1 MEAAERGARR
11 GRERRGVGGRKE
23 EVAEGRRG
31 SGGRS
36 RKGRWWSGLGSEVWD
51 AMAAE
56 PEIVADG
63 DEADN
68 PFLWD
73 LDRVAGD
80 SGKSGEKMEENL
92 ERKLGIRV
100 LQRRSDGYGV

>member
-23 EVAEGRRG
+23 EAAEGRRG

-80 SGKSGEKMEENL
+80 SGKSGEKNGGEFGEEIGN
-92 ERKLGIRV
+92 
-100 LQRRSDGYGV
+100 